1 MLDKRSK
8 LGKNSRVNLAK
19 WASDREVVESFLH
32 GLRGQ
37 NTKYSTRFS
46 KAKGTKKL
54 SAGPGMEAK

>member
-8 LGKNSRVNLAK
+8 LGKDSRVNLAK
-19 WASDREVVESFLH
+19 WASDRELVESFFY

-37 NTKYSTRFS
+37 NTKYNTRFS
-46 KAKGTKKL
+46 KAKSTKKL